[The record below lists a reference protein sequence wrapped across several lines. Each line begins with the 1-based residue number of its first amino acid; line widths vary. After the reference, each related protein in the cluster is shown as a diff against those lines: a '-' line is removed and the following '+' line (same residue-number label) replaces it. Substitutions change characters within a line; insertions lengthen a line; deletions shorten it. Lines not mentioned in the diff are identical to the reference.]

1 MFFLLIFSGYVDE
14 NCTGDLSNEKKT
26 VVLSSSRENVML
38 NNGKSSF
45 FKCNKYYVL
54 LIYLY
59 R

>member
-1 MFFLLIFSGYVDE
+1 MFFLLIFSGYVNE

-45 FKCNKYYVL
+45 LKCNKYYVL